1 VALAGRETGVLL
13 LFSASRL
20 GSLPLT
26 RIYQK
31 YVGARVK
38 KFSGNDNWFSKTLQK
53 LESYISPFTVA
64 LGRLLGLGT
73 PLTVLLGV
81 KKQYR
86 VLFLGVIISSIIFD
100 GIFLT
105 VGIVVGANTMV
116 KPAEMVL
123 FSLAGLTVFYLVV
136 FSIRQVSNHIKV
148 RNTRNNQPK

>member
-1 VALAGRETGVLL
+1 VKSCWLLAGYSVAAGTLSLFHLVLLWLVALAGREMGVLL
-13 LFSASRL
+13 LFSVSRL

-86 VLFLGVIISSIIFD
+86 VLFLMGY
-100 GIFLT
+100 
-105 VGIVVGANTMV
+105 
-116 KPAEMVL
+116 
-123 FSLAGLTVFYLVV
+123 FS
-136 FSIRQVSNHIKV
+136 
-148 RNTRNNQPK
+148 P